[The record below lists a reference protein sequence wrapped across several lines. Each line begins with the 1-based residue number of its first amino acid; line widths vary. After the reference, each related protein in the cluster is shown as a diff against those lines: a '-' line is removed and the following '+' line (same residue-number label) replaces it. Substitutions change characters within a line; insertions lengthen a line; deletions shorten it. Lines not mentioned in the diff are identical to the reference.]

1 MLEVLLFGV
10 FVLLAYF
17 VAHHAVMALERRHGR
32 PLGLWRTLWFFL
44 IFLALLLA
52 AQWLT
57 PYLLN
62 LGGTNP

>member
-17 VAHHAVMALERRHGR
+17 IAHHAVMALERRHGK
-32 PLGLWRTLWFFL
+32 PLGAWRTLWFFL

-52 AQWLT
+52 AQQLSPWLVAS
-57 PYLLN
+57 N
-62 LGGTNP
+62 GANP

>member
-17 VAHHAVMALERRHGR
+17 VAHHAVMTLERRHGR
-32 PLGLWRTLWFFL
+32 ELGWWRTLWFFL
-44 IFLALLLA
+44 IFLGLMLL

-62 LGGTNP
+62 LGGTKP

>member
-1 MLEVLLFGV
+1 MLEILLFGI

-32 PLGLWRTLWFFL
+32 ELGWWRTLWFFL
-44 IFLALLLA
+44 IFLGLLLL

-62 LGGTNP
+62 LGGTNL